1 MSDFIKHQIYLLQ
14 VCAQVVPNENHAGSG
29 KFSKC
34 TLCYTFVCFRINISN
49 DHILVGIYT
58 MTWGNNVLQCLFL
71 WRDVICL
78 WLVNQNGLPHKQL
91 LQLFLFIIIII
102 NLFIPP
108 TSKTWR
114 WRNNKLW
121 TMSFRDTCL
130 PVIFLSRPAGV
141 GHSFTLLASWCSGW
155 NSWAAGPDW
164 KQSPLCQRQR
174 NKYVFTF
181 RSFLESPCCSPFALL
196 DTVILPVQSDSVSC
210 RKYSRPVNFV
220 TICHSTTRNLIPWD
234 LMR

>member
-1 MSDFIKHQIYLLQ
+1 MLRWCQMRIM
-14 VCAQVVPNENHAGSG
+14 QVVASFPNAHCATLLFAFGSTYQMTTSWLG
-29 KFSKC
+29 YIQWLEETMCFS
-34 TLCYTFVCFRINISN
+34 V
-49 DHILVGIYT
+49 
-58 MTWGNNVLQCLFL
+58 LFL